1 MQPYSI
7 PSETCR
13 TEIIINKSRFITT
26 LGYAPTVEDAR
37 QFISAIKAEM
47 SDANHHVYAFRVGY
61 ANSVTE
67 GMSDDGEPTGT
78 SGPPTLAVIRG
89 ADIGDIVCVTT
100 RYFGGKKL
108 GTGGLVKAYTESAQ
122 TALESLQ
129 TELRVTKITLT
140 ACIPYSLY
148 NIVENY
154 ISSTDISIEDKVFT
168 EDVTLTL
175 ELLESQQSD
184 FVKTLVDMTHGQ
196 VQFID

>member
-26 LGYAPTVEDAR
+26 LGYASTVEDAR
-37 QFISAIKAEM
+37 QFISDIKAEM

-61 ANSVTE
+61 ANSVIE

-129 TELRVTKITLT
+129 TELRVTKIALT
-140 ACIPYSLY
+140 ARIPYSLY
-148 NIVENY
+148 NIIENY

-175 ELLESQQSD
+175 ELLESQQAD